1 MALCAALSLLIVLVI
16 PITPTILRLA
26 GTPEV
31 FVSLGSTYFSIT
43 LIGIIIQFVT
53 TIYISCERC
62 RGRSRKILALNMSVV
77 LIKLALTAL
86 FVYVLDASGN
96 RRAKLGDP
104 ADQAELRRLVLARG
118 AEIESRILHEKPVDP
133 IIYDE
138 DVDEDDPAGEM
149 AALAPFADG
158 FAFACSLWP
167 ELMKSQDKAVQAA
180 LVGILRHESS
190 DDEEDDEQESSEENA
205 ASEVRFASLDEALE
219 DVEACVQEIA
229 EVTRKGDIKKAP
241 SKKPGFAKK
250 ARR

>member
-1 MALCAALSLLIVLVI
+1 MKPLTLNDIERLGELLAAV
-16 PITPTILRLA
+16 PDP
-26 GTPEV
+26 
-31 FVSLGSTYFSIT
+31 FVPMEADQLDGF
-43 LIGIIIQFVT
+43 
-53 TIYISCERC
+53 
-62 RGRSRKILALNMSVV
+62 
-77 LIKLALTAL
+77 LTAL
-86 FVYVLDASGN
+86 CLLKVPPAIDDWFVYVLDASGN
-96 RRAKLGDP
+96 RRAKLADP
-104 ADQAELRRLVLARG
+104 AEQAELRRLVLARG
-118 AEIESRILHEKPVDP
+118 ADIESRILHERPVDP

-138 DVDEDDPAGEM
+138 DIDEDDPEGEL

>member
-1 MALCAALSLLIVLVI
+1 MKPLTLTEIERLGELIAAV
-16 PITPTILRLA
+16 PDP
-26 GTPEV
+26 
-31 FVSLGSTYFSIT
+31 FVPMEADQLDGF
-43 LIGIIIQFVT
+43 
-53 TIYISCERC
+53 
-62 RGRSRKILALNMSVV
+62 
-77 LIKLALTAL
+77 LTAL
-86 FVYVLDASGN
+86 CLLKVPPAIDDWFVYVLDASGN
-96 RRAKLGDP
+96 RRAKLVDP
-104 ADQAELRRLVLARG
+104 AEHAELRRLVLARG

-138 DVDEDDPAGEM
+138 DVDENDPDGEM

-180 LVGILRHESS
+180 LVGILRHEST
-190 DDEEDDEQESSEENA
+190 DDQEDDEQESSEENA

>member
-1 MALCAALSLLIVLVI
+1 MKPLTLTEIERLGELLAAV
-16 PITPTILRLA
+16 PDP
-26 GTPEV
+26 
-31 FVSLGSTYFSIT
+31 
-43 LIGIIIQFVT
+43 
-53 TIYISCERC
+53 
-62 RGRSRKILALNMSVV
+62 VV
-77 LIKLALTAL
+77 PMEADQLDGFLTAL
-86 FVYVLDASGN
+86 CLLKVPPAIDDWFVYVLDASGN

>member
-1 MALCAALSLLIVLVI
+1 MKPLTLTEIERLGELLAAV
-16 PITPTILRLA
+16 PDP
-26 GTPEV
+26 
-31 FVSLGSTYFSIT
+31 FVPMEADQLDGF
-43 LIGIIIQFVT
+43 
-53 TIYISCERC
+53 
-62 RGRSRKILALNMSVV
+62 
-77 LIKLALTAL
+77 LTAL
-86 FVYVLDASGN
+86 CLLKVPPAIDDWFVYVLDASGN

-138 DVDEDDPAGEM
+138 DVDEDDPDGEM

-158 FAFACSLWP
+158 FAFACCLWP

-229 EVTRKGDIKKAP
+229 EVTRKEDIKKTPA
-241 SKKPGFAKK
+241 KKPGFAKK

>member
-1 MALCAALSLLIVLVI
+1 MKPLTLTEIERLGELIAAV
-16 PITPTILRLA
+16 PDP
-26 GTPEV
+26 
-31 FVSLGSTYFSIT
+31 FVPMEADQLDGF
-43 LIGIIIQFVT
+43 
-53 TIYISCERC
+53 
-62 RGRSRKILALNMSVV
+62 
-77 LIKLALTAL
+77 LTAL
-86 FVYVLDASGN
+86 CLLKVPPAIDDWFVYVLDASGN

-241 SKKPGFAKK
+241 SKKPGFANK

>member
-1 MALCAALSLLIVLVI
+1 MKPLTLTEIERLGELIAAV
-16 PITPTILRLA
+16 PDP
-26 GTPEV
+26 
-31 FVSLGSTYFSIT
+31 FVPMEADQLDGF
-43 LIGIIIQFVT
+43 
-53 TIYISCERC
+53 
-62 RGRSRKILALNMSVV
+62 
-77 LIKLALTAL
+77 LTAL
-86 FVYVLDASGN
+86 CLLKVPPAIDDWFVYVLDASGN

-138 DVDEDDPAGEM
+138 DVDEDDPDGEM

-229 EVTRKGDIKKAP
+229 EVTRKEDIKKTPA
-241 SKKPGFAKK
+241 KKQKKKKK

>member
-1 MALCAALSLLIVLVI
+1 MKPLTLTEIERLGELLAAV
-16 PITPTILRLA
+16 PDP
-26 GTPEV
+26 
-31 FVSLGSTYFSIT
+31 FVPMEADQLDGF
-43 LIGIIIQFVT
+43 
-53 TIYISCERC
+53 
-62 RGRSRKILALNMSVV
+62 
-77 LIKLALTAL
+77 LTAL
-86 FVYVLDASGN
+86 CLLKVPPAINDWFVYVLDASGN

>member
-1 MALCAALSLLIVLVI
+1 MKPLTLTEIERLGELIAAV
-16 PITPTILRLA
+16 PDP
-26 GTPEV
+26 
-31 FVSLGSTYFSIT
+31 FVPMEADQLDGF
-43 LIGIIIQFVT
+43 
-53 TIYISCERC
+53 
-62 RGRSRKILALNMSVV
+62 
-77 LIKLALTAL
+77 LTAL
-86 FVYVLDASGN
+86 CLLKVPPAIDDWFVYVLDASGN

-190 DDEEDDEQESSEENA
+190 DDEEGDEQESSEENA

>member
-1 MALCAALSLLIVLVI
+1 MKPLTLTEIERLGELLAAV
-16 PITPTILRLA
+16 PDP
-26 GTPEV
+26 
-31 FVSLGSTYFSIT
+31 FVPMEADQLDGF
-43 LIGIIIQFVT
+43 
-53 TIYISCERC
+53 
-62 RGRSRKILALNMSVV
+62 
-77 LIKLALTAL
+77 LTAL
-86 FVYVLDASGN
+86 CLLKVPPAIDDWFVYVLDASGN

>member
-1 MALCAALSLLIVLVI
+1 MKPLTLTEIERLGELIAAV
-16 PITPTILRLA
+16 PDP
-26 GTPEV
+26 
-31 FVSLGSTYFSIT
+31 FVPMEADQLDGF
-43 LIGIIIQFVT
+43 
-53 TIYISCERC
+53 
-62 RGRSRKILALNMSVV
+62 
-77 LIKLALTAL
+77 LTAL
-86 FVYVLDASGN
+86 CLLKVPPAIDDWFVYVLDASGN

>member
-1 MALCAALSLLIVLVI
+1 MKPLTLTEIERLGELIAAV
-16 PITPTILRLA
+16 PDP
-26 GTPEV
+26 
-31 FVSLGSTYFSIT
+31 FVPMEADQLDGF
-43 LIGIIIQFVT
+43 
-53 TIYISCERC
+53 
-62 RGRSRKILALNMSVV
+62 
-77 LIKLALTAL
+77 LTAL
-86 FVYVLDASGN
+86 CLLKVPPAIDDWFVYVLDASGN

-138 DVDEDDPAGEM
+138 DVDENDPDGEM

-229 EVTRKGDIKKAP
+229 EVTRKEDIKKTPA
-241 SKKPGFAKK
+241 KKPGFAKK

>member
-1 MALCAALSLLIVLVI
+1 MKPLTLTEIERLGELIAAV
-16 PITPTILRLA
+16 PDP
-26 GTPEV
+26 
-31 FVSLGSTYFSIT
+31 FVPMEADQLDGF
-43 LIGIIIQFVT
+43 
-53 TIYISCERC
+53 
-62 RGRSRKILALNMSVV
+62 
-77 LIKLALTAL
+77 LTAL
-86 FVYVLDASGN
+86 CLLKVPPAIDDWFVYVLDASGN

-205 ASEVRFASLDEALE
+205 ASEVRFANLDEALE